1 MQWYGDGEREGGG
14 REGGREGVLLI
25 ISGWVSVEEVDS
37 VFGPEAVELAQGR
50 GDGAAAVDVV
60 AVVVVVVVVVVAGP
74 VRFLSRSDARS

>member
-1 MQWYGDGEREGGG
+1 MVTEREG
-14 REGGREGVLLI
+14 GGREGVLLI

-60 AVVVVVVVVVVAGP
+60 AVVVVHVVVVADVAGP